1 MTCLATAGKSH
12 AGNISKPFKV
22 GRPNDIR
29 ETLEEYKNYRKTII
43 VTLFADCVS
52 LRLKVRVYH
61 DSKYRVYHRCT
72 TTSYAALAYALF
84 EMNVQLPTS
93 SAILAI
99 EESIAAFDYAS
110 IMAPRS
116 VKLQVELPA

>member
-1 MTCLATAGKSH
+1 
-12 AGNISKPFKV
+12 
-22 GRPNDIR
+22 
-29 ETLEEYKNYRKTII
+29 
-43 VTLFADCVS
+43 
-52 LRLKVRVYH
+52 
-61 DSKYRVYHRCT
+61 
-72 TTSYAALAYALF
+72 
-84 EMNVQLPTS
+84 MNVQLPTS